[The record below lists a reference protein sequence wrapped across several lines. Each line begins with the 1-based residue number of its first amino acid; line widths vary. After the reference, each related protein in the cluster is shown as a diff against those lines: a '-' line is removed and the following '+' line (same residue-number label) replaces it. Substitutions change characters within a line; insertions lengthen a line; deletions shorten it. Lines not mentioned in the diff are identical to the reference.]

1 MEQQTMDRLKQVI
14 KRHAEKQHTYY
25 SGDEIEQI
33 ESAIRHYE
41 REAAN
46 AVAEKLDMTDNTLT
60 YFRAAVMLVESASM
74 GATHTEK
81 NARLRG
87 LTDLLNHTIEKL
99 KRQKTENLLNH
110 SGYFSWDMATYP
122 YQSVINKCNE
132 LERENKELKAAQ
144 GKSDQQPDEKP
155 F

>member
-1 MEQQTMDRLKQVI
+1 MEQVTLERLKQVI
-14 KRHAEKQHTYY
+14 KRHSEKIHVHY
-25 SGDEIEQI
+25 SGDEIEQVASVI
-33 ESAIRHYE
+33 NHYE
-41 REAAN
+41 REAAQ
-46 AVAEKLDMTDNTLT
+46 AIAAKMDMTDNTLT

-99 KRQKTENLLNH
+99 KQQKSDNILSH

-122 YQSVINKCNE
+122 YQSVINKCND
-132 LERENKELKAAQ
+132 LRRENEELKVRL
-144 GKSDQQPDEKP
+144 GNTKEPTDDLPM
-155 F
+155 